1 MSAEPET
8 TEAPE
13 QESAATLEEAMA
25 KQDSMAREANEE
37 LTEKRTTERRE
48 AEEDAKATAEELGA
62 EQEARDDKVY
72 GRVPGAE
79 DRRPGVGDT
88 TESEGEKQVAANAAK
103 PASAG
108 SFEAKAHDAMAHPQT
123 GPDTKTH
130 KGEGKSKG

>member
-1 MSAEPET
+1 MSETKTET

-37 LTEKRTTERRE
+37 LTEKRTSERRE

-79 DRRPGVGDT
+79 DRRPGIGDT
-88 TESEGEKQVAANAAK
+88 TLPEGEKQVAK
-103 PASAG
+103 
-108 SFEAKAHDAMAHPQT
+108 SFDAQAHDAMAHPQT

-130 KGEGKSKG
+130 KGEGKSK